1 MCISNRHFPIFN
13 CLRGLEGGGIMITS
27 KEVEYDGVQYEVTCD
42 EDGVIHIGLTEESK
56 DANLIDIMTIQTY
69 GGICLKV
76 EEL

>member
-1 MCISNRHFPIFN
+1 MT
-13 CLRGLEGGGIMITS
+13 TS

-69 GGICLKV
+69 GGICAKV